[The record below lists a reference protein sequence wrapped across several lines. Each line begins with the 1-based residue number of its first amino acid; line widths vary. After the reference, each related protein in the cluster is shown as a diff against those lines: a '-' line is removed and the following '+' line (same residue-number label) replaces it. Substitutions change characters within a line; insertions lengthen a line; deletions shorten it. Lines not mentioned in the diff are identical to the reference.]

1 MKEPIEKYRPS
12 NGTEGDCFRAQWCDK
27 CAKDANHD
35 CRILART
42 MAYSVTDKEYPSE
55 WIYDAE
61 DNPICT
67 AFSSGAL

>member
-1 MKEPIEKYRPS
+1 MEKYRPS

-42 MAYSVTDKEYPSE
+42 LAFSEEDDRYPKEWVYNDVDEPC
-55 WIYDAE
+55 
-61 DNPICT
+61 CT
-67 AFSSGAL
+67 AFELAKDSQDG